1 MPPKKGPSRW
11 DRFPRNLLSP
21 GNPARAPTLPP
32 RRPGPSTTI
41 IRRGSLFFPSVSRGS
56 CANPENLLGGELAPV
71 FFGLSIFFFLG
82 KGPGG
87 LPVRPNGL
95 LGQVPVLRS
104 LLNAAFAA
112 L

>member
-41 IRRGSLFFPSVSRGS
+41 IRRGSLFFPSVSRGC
-56 CANPENLLGGELAPV
+56 CANPENLLCEQLAAAFSGPLHFS
-71 FFGLSIFFFLG
+71 FFERRH
-82 KGPGG
+82 GG
-87 LPVRPNGL
+87 LHAWPKRVVGDVW
-95 LGQVPVLRS
+95 VPVVV
-104 LLNAAFAA
+104 
-112 L
+112 